1 MFRNVFHIKERLAE
15 TRFTSFRDFSVKALV
30 RKIVSLY
37 FSMIFFDERID
48 WCIELWQLISSNSA
62 IMLCTRSISV
72 IQPVIFRTINL
83 GLKMPLYDGKIVYP
97 ILVLENYN
105 FEMSK
110 KGVLGFSI
118 SWLVLEI
125 FRFLT

>member
-48 WCIELWQLISSNSA
+48 
-62 IMLCTRSISV
+62 
-72 IQPVIFRTINL
+72 
-83 GLKMPLYDGKIVYP
+83 
-97 ILVLENYN
+97 
-105 FEMSK
+105 
-110 KGVLGFSI
+110 
-118 SWLVLEI
+118 
-125 FRFLT
+125 